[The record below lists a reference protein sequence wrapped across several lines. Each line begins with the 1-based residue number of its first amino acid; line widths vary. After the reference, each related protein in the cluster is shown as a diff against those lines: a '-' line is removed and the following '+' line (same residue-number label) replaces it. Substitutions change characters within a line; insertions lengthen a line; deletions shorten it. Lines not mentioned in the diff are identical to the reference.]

1 MPASDRTSAHD
12 PDEQLA
18 RLRSLCRL
26 RSIAIYREQALYL
39 QILRDE
45 LEPALR
51 QAMFSLISETDP
63 LRFSQLPEANRTRFH
78 AAVQRL
84 INRCS
89 VLLTVEQQMHL
100 AGQMQKEQLRRHT
113 RASQQMLQELSEAA
127 EQQAGETDQ
136 HPMPASGPA
145 RGSVELS
152 LVPPLDQ
159 PQRFGFPARP
169 AHQQQPPSQQQ
180 PPQQQPPHQQ
190 PAQQQ
195 PSPPDR
201 GDADSSAE
209 QGDMDVLRS
218 LFQLAGE
225 ALQQQVGS
233 AAVPLPGGGEGASAD
248 NANLLPTM
256 PDALLQWMEAMDL
269 ALARRLRNLSHAV
282 NVQLLRSGLAQTLLP
297 VTLLEA
303 VLTGQIETQ
312 SAPSNLLRLR
322 LPLAMGDLDPGMDVL
337 CLLLRSSEF
346 EFDSHRLRRCRRRLR
361 DQHRELLKMVRQQR
375 HWERRCLDREA
386 RNPWQTSF
394 DPSPQTPG
402 D

>member
-51 QAMFSLISETDP
+51 QALFSLISETDP

-127 EQQAGETDQ
+127 EQQGGEPDQ
-136 HPMPASGPA
+136 HQPPAPGPA

-152 LVPPLDQ
+152 LIPPLDQ
-159 PQRFGFPARP
+159 PQRFGFPPRSAAQQQP
-169 AHQQQPPSQQQ
+169 PPQQQPPSQQQ
-180 PPQQQPPHQQ
+180 PPQH
-190 PAQQQ
+190 Q
-195 PSPPDR
+195 PSPPER
-201 GDADSSAE
+201 GEADSSAD

-233 AAVPLPGGGEGASAD
+233 AVVPLPGGADDASAD

-269 ALARRLRNLSHAV
+269 ALSRRLRNLSHAV
-282 NVQLLRSGLAQTLLP
+282 NVQLLRSGMAQALLP

-303 VLTGQIETQ
+303 VLSGQIETQ

-337 CLLLRSSEF
+337 CVLMRSSEF

>member
-180 PPQQQPPHQQ
+180 PSQQQPPQQ

>member
-51 QAMFSLISETDP
+51 QALFSLISETDP

-127 EQQAGETDQ
+127 EQQGGETDQ
-136 HPMPASGPA
+136 HQPPASGPA

-152 LVPPLDQ
+152 LIPPLDQ
-159 PQRFGFPARP
+159 PQRFGLPPRP
-169 AHQQQPPSQQQ
+169 AAQQQPPPQQQPPSQQQ
-180 PPQQQPPHQQ
+180 PPQH
-190 PAQQQ
+190 Q
-195 PSPPDR
+195 PSPPER
-201 GDADSSAE
+201 GEADSSAD

-233 AAVPLPGGGEGASAD
+233 AGVPLPGGADDASAD

-269 ALARRLRNLSHAV
+269 ALSRRLRNLSHAV
-282 NVQLLRSGLAQTLLP
+282 NVQLLRSGMAQALLP

-303 VLTGQIETQ
+303 VLSGQIETQ

-337 CLLLRSSEF
+337 CVLLRSSEF

>member
-18 RLRSLCRL
+18 RLQRLCRL

-51 QAMFSLISETDP
+51 QALFSLMSETDP

-100 AGQMQKEQLRRHT
+100 AGQMNKEQFRRHT
-113 RASQQMLQELSEAA
+113 RASRQMLQELSEAA
-127 EQQAGETDQ
+127 EHQSGEIDQQQ
-136 HPMPASGPA
+136 PPAPKPA

-152 LVPPLDQ
+152 LIPPLDH
-159 PQRFGFPARP
+159 PQRFGFSPKPA
-169 AHQQQPPSQQQ
+169 AQQQ
-180 PPQQQPPHQQ
+180 PPQQQPPQQQ
-190 PAQQQ
+190 PPQQQPPQQQ
-195 PSPPDR
+195 PSSADR
-201 GDADSSAE
+201 VEADSSAE

-225 ALQQQVGS
+225 ALQQEVGS
-233 AAVPLPGGGEGASAD
+233 GAVSLSGDAKGVSAD
-248 NANLLPTM
+248 KAHLLPTM

-282 NVQLLRSGLAQTLLP
+282 NVQLLRSGLAQALLP

-303 VLTGQIETQ
+303 VLSGQIETQ

-322 LPLAMGDLDPGMDVL
+322 LPLAMGELGPGMDVL
-337 CLLLRSSEF
+337 CVLMRSSEF

-361 DQHRELLKMVRQQR
+361 DQHLELLKMVRQQR

-386 RNPWQTSF
+386 LNPWQTSF